1 MELFCHSRRLFRALF
16 RSSYGFEFILFDSHA
31 NVNESI
37 VNKFMA
43 TTRFDILLSSRER
56 EKNLLAL
63 NTDRQCHFN
72 QHHQTQASAHELENI
87 PKMNT
92 QNMCVTWLTKYS
104 RVFFRSC
111 YARARA
117 TVATSFT
124 VSDFPFYK
132 NLNDFG
138 FLFSQIGFRIVWL
151 VLGWTQTSMHTK
163 PKTDRQIHYAYLDNI
178 RLDRF
183 TFGMRMIFVFLAMV
197 FVLVWNWLFPRF
209 LYSPLLLQSFAWIT
223 LINYTW
229 DRPTS
234 SAFGCVVRQPYS
246 WAESSATIQ
255 QIECCRH
262 LSLRFL
268 LCSWRRI
275 TRIRRMFSRAF
286 WIEISISH
294 HIRWQFILFI
304 N

>member
-1 MELFCHSRRLFRALF
+1 MYCVHENRFPSWLPSFIIILAFSFRFVRIPYHSIVPFGFSVRITIKHKAPRTPKHNETSDSAHNQIYCNAIFGFTFRSLSPLSIPLSPFNGYYMIVVFVFTLSDVTQMESKIANICPFSMELFCHSRRLFRALF

-138 FLFSQIGFRIVWL
+138 FLFPQIGFRFIGSWL
-151 VLGWTQTSMHTK
+151 NTNFNAYQTE
-163 PKTDRQIHYAYLDNI
+163 DR
-178 RLDRF
+178 
-183 TFGMRMIFVFLAMV
+183 
-197 FVLVWNWLFPRF
+197 
-209 LYSPLLLQSFAWIT
+209 
-223 LINYTW
+223 
-229 DRPTS
+229 
-234 SAFGCVVRQPYS
+234 
-246 WAESSATIQ
+246 
-255 QIECCRH
+255 
-262 LSLRFL
+262 
-268 LCSWRRI
+268 
-275 TRIRRMFSRAF
+275 
-286 WIEISISH
+286 
-294 HIRWQFILFI
+294 
-304 N
+304 